1 MLEIKM
7 KAISKFLRSS
17 LKKSGGFIMAKS
29 VTPHKT
35 LLKFG
40 ILSISTMLQDAG
52 AISVAVVGMVAAFSN
67 HSSASVQALVTLPS
81 FSMMLFIL
89 LNSLAVKFFGKRNTV
104 FIGLGLA
111 LVGGVAPAFVSN
123 FTAIQFCRFLYGAG
137 TGLYTPLAVSLIGD
151 FFTGDEQRNLL
162 GIQAAV
168 SALGSSLMTF
178 FAGLLVSVEWHTT
191 FLVYLAAVPVI
202 ILFFI
207 GYPKDSQ
214 VKQGTTEE
222 QTQAEDASG
231 SKRLPVLVIVGMM
244 MLFVYFSTIMALYTN
259 SGLAIKQ
266 LNLSNQGFLGTAL
279 SIAGLISALLTAAYG
294 PIFKVLKHYTPVVIL
309 AIGALGFLGM
319 SRVSNMFMFTVY
331 AVMVSATSLLIPY
344 VYSTVLDSASG
355 AAKNF
360 AISIAMVLNNLGAYV
375 SPYVLAFLG
384 KATGMTDPTSSFVI
398 CMVLMLFLA
407 IVFLFLAIGRR
418 HQAMTPAAKA

>member
-1 MLEIKM
+1 MEKT
-7 KAISKFLRSS
+7 
-17 LKKSGGFIMAKS
+17 

-89 LNSLAVKFFGKRNTV
+89 LNSLAVKFIGKRHTV
-104 FIGLGLA
+104 FLGLGLA
-111 LVGGVAPAFVSN
+111 LVGGVGPAFISN
-123 FTAIQFCRFLYGAG
+123 FTAIQVCRFLYGAG

-168 SALGSSLMTF
+168 SALGSSVMTF

-207 GYPKDSQ
+207 GYPKDKTAQ
-214 VKQGTTEE
+214 QATTEKVTEE
-222 QTQAEDASG
+222 QDETG
-231 SKRLPVLVIVGMM
+231 SKRLPALVIVGML
-244 MLFVYFSTIMALYTN
+244 MLFVYFSTIMSLYTN

-279 SIAGLISALLTAAYG
+279 SIAGLISAALTATYG

-309 AIGALGFLGM
+309 LVGALGFLGM
-319 SRVSNMFMFTVY
+319 SHVPNMFMFTVY
-331 AVMVSATSLLIPY
+331 AVMISATSLLIPY
-344 VYSTVLDSASG
+344 VYGTVLDSASG
-355 AAKNF
+355 ASKNF

-384 KATGMTDPTSSFVI
+384 KVTGMTDPTSSFII
-398 CMVLMLFLA
+398 CMGLMLLLA
-407 IVFLFLAIGRR
+407 VVFLFLAISRR
-418 HQAMTPAAKA
+418 HQAMTPVAKV

>member
-1 MLEIKM
+1 
-7 KAISKFLRSS
+7 
-17 LKKSGGFIMAKS
+17 MAQS

-35 LLKFG
+35 MLKFG

-67 HSSASVQALVTLPS
+67 HSSASVQALVTIPS

-89 LNSLAVKFFGKRNTV
+89 INSLAVKLLGKRNTV
-104 FIGLGLA
+104 FLGLGLA
-111 LVGGVAPAFVSN
+111 LVGGVAPAITSS
-123 FTAIQFCRFLYGAG
+123 FTAIQISRFLYGAG

-151 FFTGDEQRNLL
+151 FFSGDEQRNLL

-178 FAGLLVSVEWHTT
+178 MAGLLVSVEWHTT

-207 GYPKDSQ
+207 GYPKD
-214 VKQGTTEE
+214 KQAQQSPEVTAEA
-222 QTQAEDASG
+222 QAETG
-231 SKRLPVLVIVGMM
+231 SKHLPALVIVGML
-244 MLFVYFSTIMALYTN
+244 MLFVYFSTIMSLYTN
-259 SGLAIKQ
+259 AGLAIKQ

-279 SIAGLISALLTAAYG
+279 SIAGLISAVLTAAYG

-309 AIGALGFLGM
+309 AIGALGFFGM
-319 SRVSNMFMFTVY
+319 THVSNMVMFTVF

-344 VYSTVLDSASG
+344 VYSTVLDSAAPAS
-355 AAKNF
+355 KNF
-360 AISIAMVLNNLGAYV
+360 AISMAMVLNNLGAYV

-384 KATGMTDPTSSFVI
+384 KVIGKTDPVSSFMI
-398 CMVLMLFLA
+398 CTVLMLLLA
-407 IVFLFLAIGRR
+407 VVFLFLALSRR
-418 HQAMTPAAKA
+418 HQAALPAANA